1 MKKLKVVFAL
11 LFTFVGLGT
20 VAEASLPVCSLGG
33 PTAVNPDRQ
42 LADDETFVV
51 TDRDLVVNLRFRPT
65 KEFPLRAGEC
75 ILPAGKEVAVRNG
88 FLVWVRECGNDELNQ
103 NIPIGPPPTPL
114 REYVRGI
121 KGDPGDPGQDGL
133 DGKNGRDGGNP
144 TSVSVAEDGP
154 NWTKRIIVAVVVI
167 GGGWLLFDK
176 LINQHKGPEVE
187 TGPARVKCTATSYP
201 NPCPRGVGFSFS
213 LGF

>member
-75 ILPAGKEVAVRNG
+75 ILPAGKEVAVKNG
-88 FLVWVRECGNDELNQ
+88 RLIWVKECGNDELNQ
-103 NIPIGPPPTPL
+103 NILVGPL
-114 REYVRGI
+114 RDYVRGLQGV
-121 KGDPGDPGQDGL
+121 KGDPGKDGL
-133 DGKNGRDGGNP
+133 DGKDGRDGENA
-144 TSVSVAEDGP
+144 TSCCENNKEEKNGP
-154 NWTKRIIVAVVVI
+154 SWTKRIFIATGGVAVV
-167 GGGWLLFDK
+167 GYLAYNKFK
-176 LINQHKGPEVE
+176 NKGPGVT
-187 TGPARVKCTATSYP
+187 TGPAKPICTGKG
-201 NPCPRGVGFSFS
+201 CPPSSVGFSC
-213 LGF
+213 GYPMNM